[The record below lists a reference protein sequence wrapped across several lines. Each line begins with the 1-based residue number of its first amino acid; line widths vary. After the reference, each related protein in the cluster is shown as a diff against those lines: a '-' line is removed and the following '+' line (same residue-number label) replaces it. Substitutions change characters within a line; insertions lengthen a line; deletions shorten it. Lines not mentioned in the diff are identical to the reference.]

1 MKTMDSPNEITRQIE
16 VWLAA
21 VRAEDVDKL
30 LSFYAPDA
38 ILLPT
43 FSSALRHTPEER
55 REYFERFLGSR
66 PRGRVVEQNPRRY
79 GSVAINS
86 GLYTFTVTDPQGDRE
101 IAPVHLCLSPRRR
114 PLADRGT
121 PLLGPA
127 RPALS
132 LPFPF

>member
-1 MKTMDSPNEITRQIE
+1 MDSPHEITRQIE
-16 VWLAA
+16 VWLAT

-30 LSFYAPDA
+30 LTFYAPDA

-101 IAPVHLCLSPRRR
+101 IAARFTFVYHRVG
-114 PLADRGT
+114 DRW
-121 PLLGPA
+121 LIVEHH
-127 RPALS
+127 S
-132 LPFPF
+132 SVLPDMP